1 MRADPVLVDLQAL
14 WVELG
19 VDLKNDQVVYNAQ
32 APLAHIR
39 EQMLKP

>member
-14 WVELG
+14 WVEFG
-19 VDLKNDQVVYNAQ
+19 VDLKNDQ